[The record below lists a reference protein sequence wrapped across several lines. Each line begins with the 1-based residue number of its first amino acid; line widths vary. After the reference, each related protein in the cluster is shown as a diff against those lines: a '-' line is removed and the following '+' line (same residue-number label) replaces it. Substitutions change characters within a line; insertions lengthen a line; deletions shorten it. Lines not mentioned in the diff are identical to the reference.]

1 MSSHDE
7 PSLPDNETFKE
18 VLEEPVNA
26 YNKGD
31 YDKAE
36 LLCCKILSGDPL
48 HPNALCLLAAVRLKQ
63 NRANEALD
71 LSAQAVEVAP
81 NSASILAERS
91 DILNRCKLHQ
101 EALNLA
107 DDSIHFDSTLVKA
120 HINRGIALVALYRF
134 AEAKREFSLAS
145 DIEPRCKPIA
155 LANTVLLHCEE
166 GRYETARKI
175 ADVLVQEYP
184 DDHAVALLGA
194 RLSMYTPS
202 ITRREEYER
211 SVSVWDTKSEDIE
224 PLPYS
229 QPRDPL
235 SKRKV
240 KIGYFSADFKD
251 HPVSQFLMPV
261 LEQHDRKKFEISVID
276 VTPVPDEVSQKI
288 RNFSDVYHCGVHQT
302 DRSLAESIRTE
313 QIDILVDLTGRLEN
327 NRLNT
332 FRFQPAPIQVSWIG
346 YSGTSGMQQM
356 DYVLTDSFVCPV
368 GYEEDFSE
376 QVVRLPGH
384 YLCFDPAIFAKRIPI
399 MPFTG
404 NVTFGS
410 FNNHAKLNVDVVRV
424 WSEILKRV
432 SGSRLFLKSGRLNNP
447 LLREHIRKQFQSY
460 GIVSHRLTI
469 MHHVEPADHLLAYN
483 SVDIALDPFP
493 YCGTTTT
500 VDALAM
506 GVPVVTLV
514 GERWIQRTSFGF
526 LKGMGMESTC
536 APTEKDYIDIA
547 TSLAQD
553 VPNIRKT
560 KLERREAF
568 FNSAVCDTRTFT
580 LNLEAA
586 YRAMCE
592 SHCGSD

>member
-1 MSSHDE
+1 M
-7 PSLPDNETFKE
+7 
-18 VLEEPVNA
+18 NA
-26 YNKGD
+26 YNNGD
-31 YDKAE
+31 YDRAE
-36 LLCCKILSGDPL
+36 LLCSEILSGNPR
-48 HPNALCLLAAVRLKQ
+48 HPNTLCLLAAVRLKQ
-63 NRANEALD
+63 NRANDALE
-71 LSAQAVEVAP
+71 LSAQAVEVVP
-81 NSASILAERS
+81 NSAPILAERS

-101 EALNLA
+101 EALKLA
-107 DDSIHFDSTLVKA
+107 DDSIHFDRTLVKA

-134 AEAKREFSLAS
+134 AEAQRAFSLAS
-145 DIEPRCKPIA
+145 DIDPGCKPIA

-166 GRYETARKI
+166 GRYETARKV
-175 ADVLVQEYP
+175 ADALAQEYP
-184 DDHAVALLGA
+184 GEHAIALLGA

-211 SVSVWDTKSEDIE
+211 SVFVWDTKSENTE
-224 PLPYS
+224 PLPDIL
-229 QPRDPL
+229 PRDTRPQ
-235 SKRKV
+235 RKI

-251 HPVSQFLMPV
+251 HPVSQFLRPV
-261 LEQHDRKKFEISVID
+261 LEQHDRHNFEITIID
-276 VTPVPDEVSQKI
+276 VTPITDEVSQSI
-288 RNFSDVYHCGVHQT
+288 HNLADDYHCGVHQT
-302 DRSLAESIRTE
+302 DRALAESIRTE

-332 FRFQPAPIQVSWIG
+332 FRFQPAPVQVSWIG
-346 YSGTSGMQQM
+346 YSGTSGMPEM

-376 QVVRLPGH
+376 QVVRLPDH
-384 YLCFDPAIFAKRIPI
+384 YLCFEPEVFAKRIPI
-399 MPFTG
+399 MPVTG

-410 FNNHAKLNVDVVRV
+410 FNNHAKLNVEVVRV

-432 SGSRLFLKSGRLNNP
+432 SGSRLFLKSGSLNDP
-447 LLREHIRKQFQSY
+447 LLREHIRKQFQTY
-460 GIVSHRLTI
+460 GITSDRLTI

-483 SVDIALDPFP
+483 NVDVALDPFP

-536 APTEKDYIDIA
+536 ASTVKEYVDIA

-553 VPNIRKT
+553 VASIRT
-560 KLERREAF
+560 SKLERRDAF
-568 FNSAVCDTRTFT
+568 FRSAMCDTKRFT
-580 LNLEAA
+580 LNLESA
-586 YRAMCE
+586 YREMWEAYCE
-592 SHCGSD
+592 SD